1 MTLVLEVKCVLPT
14 NMDLM
19 QWMLIIRNG
28 RICDLPVP

>member
-1 MTLVLEVKCVLPT
+1 MTLVLEVKCVLLT

-28 RICDLPVP
+28 CI